1 MVNPLIIGEHVRLV
15 ASASGLRRAR
25 RWRQRWLQ
33 PSTVVLLVLLP
44 IVLHCPHCHP
54 CRHYPHRQRRQRRCW
69 HRCVVVI
76 VAGGIVRPSRPLIA
90 PAGCCVSPLS
100 PYHRAPPSCPL
111 SSRCAS
117 WSLCAVLH
125 LLPYPVAQPS
135 RPLAACVASVVLS
148 CCATF

>member
-25 RWRQRWLQ
+25 RRRQRWLQ

-54 CRHYPHRQRRQRRCW
+54 CRHYPHRRRRQHRCW

-111 SSRCAS
+111 SSRCERIVYS
-117 WSLCAVLH
+117 SNQLIKNITLTPTVVFVL
-125 LLPYPVAQPS
+125 LLHEGEN
-135 RPLAACVASVVLS
+135 
-148 CCATF
+148 